1 MSSDIHVDFLRK
13 SHGKKQKCT
22 ERERFQS
29 YLIISLHR
37 IALFCQENHIH
48 SPKHFST
55 TNCKNN
61 RTHRPRK
68 REIKILVFI
77 NIGENIVTYLMHEH
91 ETEAVSGVACGARG
105 DVLHFVVLDLQG
117 VLVAVVVALG
127 LADQQ
132 HLVKDEHIARLL
144 VRGVVRLCYGW
155 TSFTICRIYCIC
167 NRTEKLIFCTISG

>member
-55 TNCKNN
+55 TNCKNDRCIDVN
-61 RTHRPRK
+61 KYVTHSTSVYG
-68 REIKILVFI
+68 IL
-77 NIGENIVTYLMHEH
+77 
-91 ETEAVSGVACGARG
+91 
-105 DVLHFVVLDLQG
+105 
-117 VLVAVVVALG
+117 
-127 LADQQ
+127 
-132 HLVKDEHIARLL
+132 
-144 VRGVVRLCYGW
+144 
-155 TSFTICRIYCIC
+155 IYHVI
-167 NRTEKLIFCTISG
+167 